1 MRTLA
6 IIIIL
11 IIMGFNINAQGF
23 KEAAYHKMI
32 KTMLSHNV
40 DEIYAKD
47 LEYDSTVLYLDAREI
62 NEYKVSRI
70 KNAKLVG
77 YDNFKIETVKNI
89 DKSQEIIVY
98 CTAGY
103 RSEKITE
110 KLKAEGFTNVTNMLG
125 GLIEWANYDKQIVDS
140 TDSKTNKVHVFS
152 RTWGIWLDTE
162 KAEKVYD

>member
-1 MRTLA
+1 MRSYL
-6 IIIIL
+6 IL
-11 IIMGFNINAQGF
+11 IVSIVMGFNINAQGF

-62 NEYKVSRI
+62 SEYEVSRI

-77 YDNFKIETVKNI
+77 YDNFKIETVKDL

-110 KLKAEGFTNVTNMLG
+110 KLKANGFTNVTNMLG
-125 GLIEWANYDKQIVDS
+125 GLIEWANYSKPIVDS
-140 TDSKTNKVHVFS
+140 ADSKTNKVHVFS
-152 RTWGIWLDTE
+152 RTWGIWLDE
-162 KAEKVYD
+162 DISKKVY